1 MAALLRDARFG
12 IRLFR
17 KAPAFTAV
25 AIAVLALGIATTTAI
40 FSVVYGT
47 FFAPLPYRDAEA
59 LVVVWSTFRGER
71 VQVSP
76 RDYVAWKREAAA
88 FSDLNAW
95 GGRSVN
101 LSVADRPENLSAG
114 VATPGFLAMLG
125 YGHPL
130 ALGRSFTEE
139 EGIVGRDRVVV
150 LTYRLWRDRFAGD
163 PEILGRQV
171 RLDDEQYTVVGVL
184 GEGPADH
191 QQNKLWLPLAFTP
204 EMLEGDGNRLLVMG
218 RLQSGVTVGQA
229 NDNIAAVAAA
239 IERRRLQP
247 ADAWGTS
254 VEPFRNNFV
263 TRSTKQGLW
272 LLLAAVGFLLLIA
285 CANVANLLLAR
296 GSVRQRELAVRAA
309 LGASGGAIAR
319 QLLVESLVL
328 ALAGG
333 VVGTL
338 LAAVLL
344 DAIVVLM
351 PEYTLPS
358 ETEITLSVPVLL
370 FALGVCTL
378 SGVLSG
384 CAPAWQAARA
394 NLADAMKEGGR
405 AIGAGRHVLRRAL
418 VVIEFALALTL
429 LAGGGMAA
437 HAFIRVMNVDLGFR
451 TEQLLTLQLPVARG
465 RFSTAEEIETFYRQ
479 LLERTAAVPG
489 VASASIST
497 GMPVRGTSFGST
509 FQIIGRPGDPAQP
522 SRAGVNMVTP
532 RYFDTFGI
540 RILRGRTFTEHDRA
554 GAPRVAVV
562 NDTFV
567 KSYLPDVDPLT
578 QRIRMQPFTYGS
590 AAAAPEP
597 VEWQIVGVY
606 GDVKNAGP
614 GADGFPEIDVPFWQS
629 PWPRTTLAVQTTDH
643 ALLVQPGLANV
654 IRTLDPDL
662 PMANVRTIEQV
673 VAEVI
678 AADRFYT
685 LLLGAFA
692 AVALMLAAAG
702 IYGVMSFVVAQ
713 RTQEIGVRMALGAG
727 RASVVRDVLREGMT
741 TALIGTALGAAG
753 AWFIG
758 LAMKGMV
765 HGVEGFDPV
774 AFAIVAFALLGSAL
788 VACLVPARR
797 AASVDPI
804 VALRQG

>member
-418 VVIEFALALTL
+418 VVFEFALALTL

-540 RILRGRTFTEHDRA
+540 RILRGRAFTEHDRA